1 MCRSRTDHEICP
13 IIDDNAM
20 TRRRG
25 LTLTLD
31 QLTRTNPLRVP
42 LSLYHPQSVVQCY
55 CTYMCQVNSHI
66 YETGLYTGWIVPVG
80 MQFHDYMA
88 KQFWMNVDVL
98 NQWHAAP
105 DDLGI
110 IPSTIRKLCFFLYS
124 FDNFNFIHYSFE
136 NESKN
141 NYKNNNCKGKDFRY
155 FYNARF
161 IFLIIFLMSL
171 LCRFI
176 VHIYT

>member
-66 YETGLYTGWIVPVG
+66 HETGLYTGWIVPVG

-88 KQFWMNVDVL
+88 KQVWMNVDVL
-98 NQWHAAP
+98 NQWHAAL
-105 DDLGI
+105 DNLGI
-110 IPSTIRKLCFFLYS
+110 IPSTIRKLSFF
-124 FDNFNFIHYSFE
+124 FIHLAILILSIIRLK
-136 NESKN
+136 KN
-141 NYKNNNCKGKDFRY
+141 RKIIKIIIVKEK
-155 FYNARF
+155 
-161 IFLIIFLMSL
+161 ILIM
-171 LCRFI
+171 
-176 VHIYT
+176 YW